1 MLRRDFAPE
10 RTRAWF
16 GRNNAAVAWL
26 DEGLCHGSLWVTR
39 ASGARNGGSAGAQ
52 TPRRLTFARGRFERS
67 MNGRLATV
75 IYYATAPIRMFGRSA
90 RFRWA
95 VGATCVVAICFA
107 ATLWAL
113 NRLGSSDTGL
123 PEALAILQP
132 PQALQPVTRA
142 SHVIAPVAVAL
153 AAIGHSLD
161 TAAPREFAGKND
173 NPVTQLLGQAEI
185 GLTVARGTIY
195 TTGQAG
201 ALTIITPMNGTIR
214 VTGQIGNTAGKAV
227 GGIGGAIGDLIGGG
241 AVGKQIETLAT
252 KALDQ
257 RADFR
262 GNVIVTSRP
271 QITASWRIEPNLAG
285 RLDFGD
291 TGTNIA
297 GIRVNLANEIKP
309 VLDPV
314 VSNQINALQSRLR
327 NDPMIER
334 TAREQWAKMC
344 RSIPLGGEKT
354 GLPPLWLEMRPIRAA
369 AAQPQVDARNVTITI
384 GVEAETRIVPNETKP
399 NCPFPAQLELVPP
412 MQDGVLAVGVPID
425 VPFTELNKLIEPQL
439 KGRHFPDDGSGSVD
453 VEVLRASITAAGD
466 RLLISLRVK
475 AREKKSWF
483 GFGTEATVQIWGK
496 PALDQQ
502 NQILRLTDIS
512 LAVESEAAFGLLG
525 TAARAAIPYLQKA
538 LADKAMV
545 DLKPFANDARTKIA
559 AALTEFQQVGNGVRV
574 DASVN
579 AVRLTGIEF
588 DANTLRVVA
597 EANGSVKVAVSQLPG
612 M

>member
-1 MLRRDFAPE
+1 
-10 RTRAWF
+10 
-16 GRNNAAVAWL
+16 
-26 DEGLCHGSLWVTR
+26 
-39 ASGARNGGSAGAQ
+39 
-52 TPRRLTFARGRFERS
+52 
-67 MNGRLATV
+67 
-75 IYYATAPIRMFGRSA
+75 
-90 RFRWA
+90 
-95 VGATCVVAICFA
+95 
-107 ATLWAL
+107 
-113 NRLGSSDTGL
+113 
-123 PEALAILQP
+123 
-132 PQALQPVTRA
+132 
-142 SHVIAPVAVAL
+142 
-153 AAIGHSLD
+153 
-161 TAAPREFAGKND
+161 
-173 NPVTQLLGQAEI
+173 
-185 GLTVARGTIY
+185 
-195 TTGQAG
+195 
-201 ALTIITPMNGTIR
+201 
-214 VTGQIGNTAGKAV
+214 
-227 GGIGGAIGDLIGGG
+227 
-241 AVGKQIETLAT
+241 
-252 KALDQ
+252 
-257 RADFR
+257 
-262 GNVIVTSRP
+262 
-271 QITASWRIEPNLAG
+271 
-285 RLDFGD
+285 
-291 TGTNIA
+291 
-297 GIRVNLANEIKP
+297 
-309 VLDPV
+309 
-314 VSNQINALQSRLR
+314 
-327 NDPMIER
+327 MIER

-439 KGRHFPDDGSGSVD
+439 KGRHFPDDGSGPVD
-453 VEVLRASITAAGD
+453 VEVLRASIAAAGD